1 MLKKININIK
11 MRREYSC
18 ANFDLDFDLDSDDD
32 SFRYLKT
39 ENNQPSA
46 PNLKSN
52 ISTQVN
58 ESIEDWIY
66 IEDTIKSLN
75 YTGKPI
81 LNSNLYE
88 FTCEEDNKKFL
99 AKIGTLSEIK
109 KEANILHDLL
119 SYDNILHWKRYFT
132 EEGRTYI
139 LYEHCKNIITL
150 EEYLK
155 QRDSLPEYEVKP
167 IITEL
172 IKMLKYLKSQN
183 IIHRNLNLSNIIMT
197 KGGGIKVMGFNKA
210 IRLSSGQNYY
220 EQDITWDEENYV
232 LIPESFSF
240 SEEIKNDDYYF
251 NSDNA
256 RFSYESDL
264 WAVGRIMY
272 YLLLGSESDI
282 NEDTD
287 IKKIFKNNCYGISNK
302 AKDCLRRLLEPNPK
316 KRHKLNQIFMLP
328 FFK

>member
-32 SFRYLKT
+32 SFSYLKT

-46 PNLKSN
+46 PNLTSN

-58 ESIEDWIY
+58 ENIKDWIY
-66 IEDTIKSLN
+66 IEDTKKSLN

-81 LNSNLYE
+81 FNSNLYE

-109 KEANILHDLL
+109 KEANILHDLQ

-132 EEGRTYI
+132 EEGKTYI

-150 EEYLK
+150 EEYLD

-197 KGGGIKVMGFNKA
+197 KGGRIKIMGFNTA

-220 EQDITWDEENYV
+220 EQEIWDSDENYV
-232 LIPESFSF
+232 LSPES
-240 SEEIKNDDYYF
+240 D
-251 NSDNA
+251 SDNA

-272 YLLLGSESDI
+272 YLLIGSETVI
-282 NEDTD
+282 FEDTD
-287 IKKIFKNNCYGISNK
+287 MKKIFKNKCYGISNK